1 MLSTLD
7 FTGSGS
13 DYSTRPPSIFLRAQ
27 PWKVCVVQCCRRED
41 NITAVQSN
49 LDFPDLEYMDLF
61 PWSRFFHDYEY

>member
-13 DYSTRPPSIFLRAQ
+13 DYSTGPPSTFLRAE
-27 PWKVCVVQCCRRED
+27 PWKVWT
-41 NITAVQSN
+41 TAVQSN
-49 LDFPDLEYMDLF
+49 LDFPDLKYLHLF